1 MDYMAKPI
9 QFNVRGT
16 AAPLASPK
24 PDTETSQFLT
34 ARVSAEI
41 KVPVSARGVQSAA
54 ASVSA
59 QADPDKDVIELE
71 FEGNVHQFI
80 NPQQLRDDLAKRRPA
95 VRGAGPANPDV
106 VDVPADFGGG
116 PSRGG

>member
-1 MDYMAKPI
+1 MDYMANTI
-9 QFNVRGT
+9 QFNVRGN
-16 AAPLASPK
+16 AEPLPAPKA
-24 PDTETSQFLT
+24 DTETSQFLT
-34 ARVSAEI
+34 ARVSTEI

-71 FEGNVHQFI
+71 FEGDVRQFI

-95 VRGAGPANPDV
+95 VRGAGPANPDAAAG
-106 VDVPADFGGG
+106 PADFGGG
-116 PSRGG
+116 